1 MTFASPTT
9 EHRSTLREAAGAVSA
24 KSLAFALSL
33 ITGPILARS
42 LGDAGRGE
50 MAAVVVPV
58 QLFGWMAVIGLPYAA
73 SQLVATMGRDRL
85 LRAAWLAAVA
95 MLVIVCVPVAVFAE
109 QLRPEL
115 STTSLLWFRIG
126 FLLAPLSIPTA
137 VTMRLRLV
145 QHGTGWSHAVTT
157 GFSLY
162 LFSTLVVVLA
172 IAGQLRVSTAIGIWI
187 LAAVAQPAIVIAR
200 YRATGRPRRDSL
212 PDLQAAVRVGAP
224 FALGSI
230 SQVLLGRVDQV
241 AMASTVSLEELGV
254 YAVAATAAQATL
266 PIARG
271 IADTTFA
278 RQMRTLDATGLV
290 KLTFVLSAAASL
302 VMAVI
307 APFILPLL
315 FGEAFAPSVRLLQ
328 LLLPGQVAFNTG
340 LVLAQQFDASGRPII
355 ASRSLAV
362 AAVVNIV
369 LVVPIT
375 STFGPTGAAVLT
387 TACQFLFAASILAT
401 TMIERRR

>member
-1 MTFASPTT
+1 MTSAPTTT

-42 LGDAGRGE
+42 LGDTGRGE

-73 SQLVATMGRDRL
+73 SQLIATMGRERL
-85 LRAAWLAAVA
+85 LRAAWLAAVV
-95 MLVIVCVPVAVFAE
+95 MLVLFSVPVAVFAE
-109 QLRPEL
+109 QLRPQL
-115 STTSLLWFRIG
+115 SSTSLLWFRIG

-145 QHGTGWSHAVTT
+145 ERGAGWSHGVTT

-172 IAGQLRVSTAIGIWI
+172 MAGQLSVSTAVAAWV
-187 LAAVAQPAIVIAR
+187 LAAIAQPALVISRYQAAR
-200 YRATGRPRRDSL
+200 LPLRDSAS
-212 PDLQAAVRVGAP
+212 DLQLATRVGAP

-278 RQMRTLDATGLV
+278 RQMRTLDANGLV
-290 KLTFVLSAAASL
+290 KLTFALSAIASL
-302 VMAVI
+302 VMAGI
-307 APFILPLL
+307 APFVLPVL
-315 FGEAFAPSVRLLQ
+315 FGETFTPSVRLLQ

-340 LVLAQQFDASGRPII
+340 LVLAQRFDASGRPII
-355 ASRSLAV
+355 AGRSLALA
-362 AAVVNIV
+362 AAVNVV
-369 LVVPIT
+369 LVVPVT

-401 TMIERRR
+401 TMFERRK